1 MICRAN
7 QRAGFYMTETTIL
20 KELSVYLAYLEP
32 CQTSIALFSQ
42 VPTDI

>member
-7 QRAGFYMTETTIL
+7 QRAGFYMTETIL